1 MPRFHNTVSG
11 SQSTWIHEMPP
22 TPPGLSESTELLNF
36 SRAETHL
43 GGGGNGGAAARA
55 RSEEATLRLGAA
67 GSPQVLRR
75 GTAPPAR
82 RGQGQAG
89 ACERRGCPCL
99 RRSWLLP
106 LGWMVW
112 TGCVVCRS
120 GDGDGHAPNC
130 SPTALKVRC
139 EFWFS
144 RAQEKSWRANL
155 QWIALAHTLF
165 VFSLL

>member
-1 MPRFHNTVSG
+1 
-11 SQSTWIHEMPP
+11 MPP

-67 GSPQVLRR
+67 GSPKSFAGGPRRRR
-75 GTAPPAR
+75 GVGRAKRALARDGAVPAC
-82 RGQGQAG
+82 G
-89 ACERRGCPCL
+89 AHGCCL
-99 RRSWLLP
+99 LV
-106 LGWMVW
+106 GWSGLW
-112 TGCVVCRS
+112 TGCVVCRF

-155 QWIALAHTLF
+155 QWIALAHILF